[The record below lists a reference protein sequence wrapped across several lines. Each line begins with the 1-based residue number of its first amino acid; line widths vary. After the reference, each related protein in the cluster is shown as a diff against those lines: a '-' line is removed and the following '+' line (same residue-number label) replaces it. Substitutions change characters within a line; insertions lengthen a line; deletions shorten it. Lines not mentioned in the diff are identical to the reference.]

1 MRARLRGRLKLLTFL
16 ESDYH
21 AALAASLAPVTVE
34 LLAWLIV
41 AGLAGPLLRI
51 PKRWGVPVAVGE
63 LLVGTLFGVSGF
75 REIPYQDPTL
85 KLLATVGFALLM
97 FTVGSQINYRSITRR
112 SFEKAFWI
120 LLCNLI
126 LSVFVGFTIDHLVHF
141 SNWKLLAIISFSS
154 SAALVIPLVERLAP
168 AESVSILITQV
179 TLADAV
185 AFIALPFVTQR
196 TARLQATEGALLV
209 LVAAIVIYF
218 ALNFAKSKGW
228 LSRTHD
234 LSKEDHLGLELRI
247 SLALLLLVAALALH
261 FHASVMIA
269 GFSLGVA
276 IASVGV
282 PRRLAR
288 QLFGVT
294 EGFFA
299 PLYFVWLGASID
311 IRQTF
316 HSRDALFLALLLCL
330 GALIAHAPSTLFGQP
345 KRYVLL
351 SSAQMGIPAAAVT
364 LGSANGLLTQAQ
376 SGAIMMSALVT
387 IIFTI

>member
-1 MRARLRGRLKLLTFL
+1 MTI
-16 ESDYH
+16 
-21 AALAASLAPVTVE
+21 E

-63 LLVGTLFGVSGF
+63 LLVGTLFGVSGLKK
-75 REIPYQDPTL
+75 IPYQDPTL

-97 FTVGSQINYRSITRR
+97 FAVGSHINYRSITKK
-112 SFEKAFWI
+112 SFVKAFWI
-120 LLCNLI
+120 LLANFALSI
-126 LSVFVGFTIDHLVHF
+126 LVGVTIDQLVHF
-141 SNWKLLAIISFSS
+141 SNWKLLAILSFSS
-154 SAALVIPLVERLAP
+154 SAALVVPLVDRLNP
-168 AESVSILITQV
+168 SESISILISQV
-179 TLADAV
+179 TLADAI
-185 AFIALPFVTQR
+185 AFLALPFVTQR
-196 TARLQATEGALLV
+196 SGRLQATEGALLV
-209 LVAAIVIYF
+209 LVAATLIYF
-218 ALNFAKSKGW
+218 ALKLAKSKGW

-288 QLFGVT
+288 QLFGVS

-316 HSRDALFLALLLCL
+316 HSRDALWLALLLCV
-330 GALIAHAPSTLFGQP
+330 GALLAHAPSALFGQP
-345 KRYVLL
+345 KKYVLL
-351 SSAQMGIPAAAVT
+351 ASIQIGIPAAAVT
-364 LGSANGLLTQAQ
+364 LGTANGVLTQAQ

>member
-1 MRARLRGRLKLLTFL
+1 MTI
-16 ESDYH
+16 
-21 AALAASLAPVTVE
+21 E

-51 PKRWGVPVAVGE
+51 PKRWGIPVAVGE
-63 LLVGTLFGVSGF
+63 LLIGTIFGASGF
-75 REIPYQDPTL
+75 RKIPFENPTL

-97 FTVGSQINYRSITRR
+97 FAVGSHINYRSITKK
-112 SFEKAFWI
+112 SFEKAIWI
-120 LLCNLI
+120 LLSNFLLSILLGLI
-126 LSVFVGFTIDHLVHF
+126 IDHLVHF
-141 SNWKLLAIISFSS
+141 TNWKLLAVISFSS
-154 SAALVIPLVERLAP
+154 SAALVIPILERFKP
-168 AESVSILITQV
+168 SESISILITQV
-179 TLADAV
+179 TVADAI
-185 AFIALPFVTQR
+185 AFVALPFFTQR
-196 TARLQATEGALLV
+196 NRRLQAIEGALLV
-209 LVAAIVIYF
+209 LAASTLLFFV
-218 ALNFAKSKGW
+218 LKWAKSKGW
-228 LSRTHD
+228 LERTHD

-247 SLALLLLVAALALH
+247 SLALLLLVATLAQH

-288 QLFGVT
+288 QLFGVS

-316 HSRDALFLALLLCL
+316 HSRDAILLALLLCV
-330 GALIAHAPSTLFGQP
+330 GAVVAHAPSALFGQP
-345 KRYVLL
+345 KKLIFL
-351 SSAQMGIPAAAVT
+351 SSAQLGIPAAAVT
-364 LGSANGLLTQAQ
+364 LGSANGVLTRAQ